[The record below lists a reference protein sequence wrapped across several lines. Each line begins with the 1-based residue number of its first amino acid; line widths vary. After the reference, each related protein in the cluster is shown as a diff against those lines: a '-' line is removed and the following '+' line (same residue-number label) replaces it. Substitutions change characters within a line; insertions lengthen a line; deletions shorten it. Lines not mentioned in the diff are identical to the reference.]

1 MRIERLSLQHFR
13 NVERL
18 DLTVRAPVVVL
29 QGDNGQ
35 GKTNLLEALYLC
47 ATGRSFRNATAS
59 QMCRHGEV
67 HGAVAATFSRQG
79 VRHEVQAQLRG
90 AQRLLR
96 VDGRALRQSTQL
108 LQLVNVV
115 AFFPDDLR
123 IVKGSPEERRRFLD
137 RAVANHAPAFAEAA
151 LSYHRALKAR
161 NALLR
166 GQQSPDRAL
175 VQVYDTQLVRFG
187 SLMHACRMEALAGL
201 TPVAQE
207 HFASMLPQAGQLTV
221 GLKSGVEGAEGAA
234 DFAAAFATALQRG
247 YPRDRAR
254 GMTLCGPHRADLDC
268 AMDGHEMRLYASQ
281 GQQRALVLALKLA
294 EVVCLRT
301 QLGTA
306 PILLLD
312 DVSSELDA
320 ERTRRLFEV
329 VAAVQSQ
336 VWVSTTG
343 VVPLPV
349 PSDSERWRV
358 QDGGLVPLTLPAPRA
373 LVGASA

>member
-13 NVERL
+13 NVERV

-59 QMCRHGEV
+59 QMCMHGQV
-67 HGAVAATFSRQG
+67 HGSVSAMFSRQG
-79 VRHEVQAQLRG
+79 VRHEVQTQLRG

-151 LSYHRALKAR
+151 LCYHRALKAR
-161 NALLR
+161 NAILR
-166 GQQSPDRAL
+166 SPQAPDRAL
-175 VQVYDTQLVRFG
+175 VEVYDAQLVRFG
-187 SLMHACRMEALAGL
+187 GVMHSCRQATLQAL
-201 TPVAQE
+201 TPVAQG
-207 HFASMLPQAGQLTV
+207 HFSSMLPQAGALT
-221 GLKSGVEGAEGAA
+221 LELQPGVEGAARAA
-234 DFAAAFATALQRG
+234 HFSEHFTQALQRS

-254 GMTLCGPHRADLDC
+254 GMTLCGPHRADLLC
-268 AMDGHEMRLYASQ
+268 QMEGREMRLYASQ

-301 QLGTA
+301 QLGSA

-349 PSDSERWRV
+349 PADAEHWRV
-358 QDGGLVPLTLPAPRA
+358 QEGGLAPLKRHAPAA